1 MPEKII
7 VLHVPVIHKGYLDF
21 FKRIEGEIS
30 NIYLID
36 EELQEELSEIKPDI
50 ASIDSKTV
58 KELLNKIGF
67 ENILIFSKSNIEEI
81 RGKEIVLIQNE
92 ISRNLYE
99 KYLKGEK
106 VEWESVFLRWDK
118 NQVLAELPTKDLP
131 ISKEPFD
138 TDKMKEAY
146 KEAEKSSDWWR
157 QIGAVLVKNRK
168 IIARSYNQGVPND
181 NTPYQL
187 GSIRD
192 FFKAGE
198 KQDFSPTIHAEQKLI
213 SEAAKN
219 GIQLQGTTLYLTHF
233 PCSVCAKLI
242 AYSGIKNL
250 YFSEGASNLDGKK
263 ILELVGVKITHIPQK
278 FLE

>member
-7 VLHVPVIHKGYLDF
+7 ILHVPVIHKGYLDF

>member
-1 MPEKII
+1 MLEKII

-21 FKRIEGEIS
+21 FKRIEGETS

-81 RGKEIVLIQNE
+81 RGKEIVLIQDE

-118 NQVLAELPTKDLP
+118 NQVLAELPTEDIP
-131 ISKEPFD
+131 ISKEDFD

-263 ILELVGVKITHIPQK
+263 ILELVGVKITRVIQDK
-278 FLE
+278 

>member
-1 MPEKII
+1 MLEKILI
-7 VLHVPVIHKGYLDF
+7 LHIPVIHKGYLDF
-21 FKRIEGEIS
+21 FKRIEGETS

-50 ASIDSKTV
+50 ASIDSKIV

-118 NQVLAELPTKDLP
+118 NQVLAELPTEDIP
-131 ISKEPFD
+131 ISKEPSD

-192 FFKAGE
+192 LFKAGE

-263 ILELVGVKITHIPQK
+263 ILELVGVKITRVIQDK
-278 FLE
+278 

>member
-7 VLHVPVIHKGYLDF
+7 ILHVPVIHKGYLDF

-92 ISRNLYE
+92 ISRNLYD

>member
-118 NQVLAELPTKDLP
+118 NQVLAELPTQDLP
-131 ISKEPFD
+131 ISKEDFD

>member
-1 MPEKII
+1 MLEKILI
-7 VLHVPVIHKGYLDF
+7 LHIPVIHKGYLDF
-21 FKRIEGEIS
+21 FKRIEGETS

-36 EELQEELSEIKPDI
+36 EELQEELSEIKSDI

-118 NQVLAELPTKDLP
+118 NQVLTELPTQDIP

-138 TDKMKEAY
+138 AGKMEEAY

-168 IIARSYNQGVPND
+168 IVARSYNQGVPND

-192 FFKAGE
+192 LFKAGE

-263 ILELVGVKITHIPQK
+263 ILELVGVKIIHLHFYK
-278 FLE
+278 

>member
-7 VLHVPVIHKGYLDF
+7 ILHVPVIHKGYLDF

-118 NQVLAELPTKDLP
+118 NQVLAELPTQDLP
-131 ISKEPFD
+131 ISKEDFD

-168 IIARSYNQGVPND
+168 IIARSYNQGAPND

-263 ILELVGVKITHIPQK
+263 ILELVGVKIMRIPQK

>member
-1 MPEKII
+1 MLEKII

-21 FKRIEGEIS
+21 FKRIEGETS

-118 NQVLAELPTKDLP
+118 NQVLAELPTEDIP

-192 FFKAGE
+192 LFKAGE

-263 ILELVGVKITHIPQK
+263 ILELVGVKIIHIPQNV
-278 FLE
+278 L

>member
-7 VLHVPVIHKGYLDF
+7 ILHVPVIHKGYLDF

-67 ENILIFSKSNIEEI
+67 ENILFFSKSNIEEI

-92 ISRNLYE
+92 ISRNLYD

>member
-7 VLHVPVIHKGYLDF
+7 ILHVPVIHKGYLDF

-118 NQVLAELPTKDLP
+118 NQVLAELPTQDLP
-131 ISKEPFD
+131 ISKEDFD

>member
-1 MPEKII
+1 MLEKILI
-7 VLHVPVIHKGYLDF
+7 LHVPVIHKGYLDF
-21 FKRIEGEIS
+21 FKRIEGKTS

-118 NQVLAELPTKDLP
+118 NQVLAELPTEDIP
-131 ISKEPFD
+131 ISKEPSD

-168 IIARSYNQGVPND
+168 IVARSYNQGVPND

-192 FFKAGE
+192 LFKAGE

-263 ILELVGVKITHIPQK
+263 ILELVGVKITRVIQDK
-278 FLE
+278 

>member
-7 VLHVPVIHKGYLDF
+7 ILHVPVIHKGYLDF

-92 ISRNLYE
+92 ISRNLYD

-118 NQVLAELPTKDLP
+118 NQVLAELPTQDLP
-131 ISKEPFD
+131 ISKEDFD

>member
-1 MPEKII
+1 MLEKILI
-7 VLHVPVIHKGYLDF
+7 LHVPVIHKGYLDF

-118 NQVLAELPTKDLP
+118 NQVLVELPTEDIP
-131 ISKEPFD
+131 ISKEPSD

-192 FFKAGE
+192 LFKAGE

-263 ILELVGVKITHIPQK
+263 ILELVGVKITRVIQDK
-278 FLE
+278 

>member
-7 VLHVPVIHKGYLDF
+7 ILHVPVIHKGYLDF

-263 ILELVGVKITHIPQK
+263 ILELVGVKIMHIPQK

>member
-118 NQVLAELPTKDLP
+118 NQVLAELPTQDLP
-131 ISKEPFD
+131 ISKEDFD

-263 ILELVGVKITHIPQK
+263 ILELVGVKIMRVIRDK
-278 FLE
+278 

>member
-1 MPEKII
+1 MLKKILI
-7 VLHVPVIHKGYLDF
+7 LHIPVIHKGYLDF
-21 FKRIEGEIS
+21 FKTIEGEIS

-67 ENILIFSKSNIEEI
+67 EKINIFSKSNIEEI

-118 NQVLAELPTKDLP
+118 NQVLAELPTEDIP

-157 QIGAVLVKNRK
+157 QVGAVLVKNGK

-192 FFKAGE
+192 LFKAGE

-242 AYSGIKNL
+242 AYSGIENL

-263 ILELVGVKITHIPQK
+263 ILELVEVKITRVIRDK
-278 FLE
+278 

>member
-1 MPEKII
+1 MLKKILI
-7 VLHVPVIHKGYLDF
+7 FHIPVIHKGYLDF

-58 KELLNKIGF
+58 KKLLNKIGF

-118 NQVLAELPTKDLP
+118 NQVLAELPTEDIP

-192 FFKAGE
+192 LFKAGE

-263 ILELVGVKITHIPQK
+263 ILELVGVKIRRVIQDK
-278 FLE
+278 

>member
-1 MPEKII
+1 MLKKILI
-7 VLHVPVIHKGYLDF
+7 LHIPVIHKGYLDF
-21 FKRIEGEIS
+21 FKTIEGEIS

-67 ENILIFSKSNIEEI
+67 EKINIFSKSNIEEI

-99 KYLKGEK
+99 KYFKGEK

-118 NQVLAELPTKDLP
+118 SQVLAELPTEDIP

-157 QIGAVLVKNRK
+157 QIGAVLVKNGK

-192 FFKAGE
+192 LFKAGE

-242 AYSGIKNL
+242 AYSGIENL

-263 ILELVGVKITHIPQK
+263 ILELVEVKITRVIRDK
-278 FLE
+278 

>member
-1 MPEKII
+1 MLKKILI
-7 VLHVPVIHKGYLDF
+7 LHIPVIHKGYLDF
-21 FKRIEGEIS
+21 FKTIEGEIS

-67 ENILIFSKSNIEEI
+67 EKINIFSKSNIEEI

-99 KYLKGEK
+99 KYFKGEK

-118 NQVLAELPTKDLP
+118 SQVLAELPTEDIP

-157 QIGAVLVKNRK
+157 QVGAVLVKNGK

-192 FFKAGE
+192 LFKAGE

-242 AYSGIKNL
+242 AYSGIENL

-263 ILELVGVKITHIPQK
+263 ILELVEVKITRVIRDK
-278 FLE
+278 

>member
-7 VLHVPVIHKGYLDF
+7 ILHVPVIHKGYLDF

-118 NQVLAELPTKDLP
+118 NQVLAELPTQDLP
-131 ISKEPFD
+131 ISKEDFD

-263 ILELVGVKITHIPQK
+263 ILELVGVKIMRVIRDK
-278 FLE
+278 

>member
-1 MPEKII
+1 MLEKILI
-7 VLHVPVIHKGYLDF
+7 LHIPVIHKGYLDF
-21 FKRIEGEIS
+21 FKRIEGETS

-50 ASIDSKTV
+50 ASIDSKIV

-118 NQVLAELPTKDLP
+118 NQVLAELPTEDIP
-131 ISKEPFD
+131 ISKEPSD

-192 FFKAGE
+192 LFKAGE

-263 ILELVGVKITHIPQK
+263 ILELVGVKI
-278 FLE
+278 

>member
-1 MPEKII
+1 MLKKILI
-7 VLHVPVIHKGYLDF
+7 LHIPVIHKGYLDF
-21 FKRIEGEIS
+21 FKTIEGEIS

-67 ENILIFSKSNIEEI
+67 EKINIFSKSNIEEI

-118 NQVLAELPTKDLP
+118 SQVLAELPTEDIP

-157 QIGAVLVKNRK
+157 QIGAVLVKNGK

-192 FFKAGE
+192 LFKAGE

-242 AYSGIKNL
+242 AYSGIENL

-263 ILELVGVKITHIPQK
+263 ILELVEVKITRVIRDK
-278 FLE
+278 